1 MILSVPDAP
10 SIPPIRTFNSIK
22 DSIALNLTRINYPEN
37 GGIDILSY
45 QLFMRNVS
53 EGQTDFSMVMEIPYY

>member
-10 SIPPIRTFNSIK
+10 SIPPIRTFNSSIK

-45 QLFMRNVS
+45 
-53 EGQTDFSMVMEIPYY
+53 